1 MTSVVP
7 RERLQPSLLDRLN
20 DDLSSALGELA
31 AKRRALERALQ
42 PPQQAELDRLVADER
57 LVTRSHRVEQIEAFA
72 GLDEDTRALV
82 ARVLELEQAR
92 RLELDRSFVISMER
106 LRAAVLRD
114 LGHLLNTASLELME
128 ALEGGVTLG
137 LFERLPA
144 ARDSVLNYGIPA
156 LAGRIRTAEDYEELT
171 HAIERAIARFEPRL
185 TDVKVT
191 VEDEAT
197 SRNGPVRSP
206 VTLIIEGDLWGY
218 PLPEL
223 LRLRTVLD
231 LEDGKAVIEPRE
243 AA

>member
-1 MTSVVP
+1 VSTVP

-31 AKRRALERALQ
+31 AKRRALERVLQ
-42 PPQQAELDRLVADER
+42 PAQRAELDRLVADER
-57 LVTRSHRVEQIEAFA
+57 LLTRSYRVQEIEGFA
-72 GLDEDTRALV
+72 ELDEDARAL
-82 ARVLELEQAR
+82 AGRVLELEQAR
-92 RLELDRSFVISMER
+92 RLELDRSYVISMER

-114 LGHLLNTASLELME
+114 LGHLLNTASLES
-128 ALEGGVTLG
+128 LEGREGGAPVG

-156 LAGRIRTAEDYEELT
+156 LAGRIRTSEDYEELT
-171 HAIERAIARFEPRL
+171 RQIEQAIARFEPRL

-191 VEDEAT
+191 VEHDVEG
-197 SRNGPVRSP
+197 RGGPVRSP
-206 VTLIIEGDLWGY
+206 VTLLIEGDLWGY
-218 PLPEL
+218 PLPES

-231 LEDGKAVIEPRE
+231 LEDGKALIEPGE